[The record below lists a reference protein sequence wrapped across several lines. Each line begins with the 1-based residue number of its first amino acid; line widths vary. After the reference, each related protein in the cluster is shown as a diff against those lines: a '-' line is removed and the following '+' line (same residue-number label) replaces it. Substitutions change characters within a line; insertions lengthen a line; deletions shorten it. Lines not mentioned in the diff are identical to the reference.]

1 VWHRDLL
8 SQLARRL
15 PRWRWQHKLTHRGG
29 WLEGTSS
36 KDKVRIEVSHAWDK
50 WEAGLSRQ
58 VRTPS
63 RTIVEEVAE
72 PPKPTR
78 RRLFQKKEPT
88 KKTPPPETRKVPPL
102 RKKKWALVNE
112 VSTTDLEGLVSN
124 IEQFCNK
131 G

>member
-1 VWHRDLL
+1 
-8 SQLARRL
+8 
-15 PRWRWQHKLTHRGG
+15 
-29 WLEGTSS
+29 
-36 KDKVRIEVSHAWDK
+36 
-50 WEAGLSRQ
+50 
-58 VRTPS
+58 
-63 RTIVEEVAE
+63 VEEVAE

-78 RRLFQKKEPT
+78 RRLFQKEPAE
-88 KKTPPPETRKVPPL
+88 KIPPPEKRKVPPL